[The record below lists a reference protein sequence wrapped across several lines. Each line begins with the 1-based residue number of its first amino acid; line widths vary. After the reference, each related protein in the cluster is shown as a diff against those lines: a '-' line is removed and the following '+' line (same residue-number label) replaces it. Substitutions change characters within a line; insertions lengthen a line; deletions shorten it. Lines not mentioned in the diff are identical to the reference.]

1 MQENQKKVVS
11 LPVYLRL
18 TKNQGTMKKVL
29 FLFLM
34 IAMVSCNNQPD
45 GGRNAAEFVKEQI
58 PKFELAEIIEP
69 TNMIEVGVIDTD
81 YFLESIN
88 EKRSPSNRDKNWLK
102 FYDRLNTQYMMAEK
116 TWEGNQKYIELAHR
130 VDVEFR
136 KVYTISITMPS
147 QTKDSVR
154 VIMQAD
160 GITPWMI
167 EEVYLM
173 KLRIYKKVLYECYWE
188 ALEKDMSHN

>member
-1 MQENQKKVVS
+1 
-11 LPVYLRL
+11 
-18 TKNQGTMKKVL
+18 
-29 FLFLM
+29 
-34 IAMVSCNNQPD
+34 
-45 GGRNAAEFVKEQI
+45 
-58 PKFELAEIIEP
+58 
-69 TNMIEVGVIDTD
+69 MIEVGVIDTD
-81 YFLESIN
+81 YFLESIK
-88 EKRSPSNRDKNWLK
+88 EKRSPSNMDKNWFK

-116 TWEGNQKYIELAHR
+116 TWEGNQKYIELAHH

-167 EEVYLM
+167 EDVYFE
-173 KLRIYKKVLYECYWE
+173 KLKIYSKVLNECYLE
-188 ALEKDMSHN
+188 ALKKDMSRN